1 MLLTRTLRPTTTTTT
16 PFQVCNGKS
25 RYASRCALKAVY
37 SPHGTYNTSIT
48 GDILERGDV
57 RPGWRKR
64 KDEAEEHGKGRI
76 SSSGAAAK
84 RARSKILG
92 TIVVL
97 PLNFP
102 SFLSPC
108 VSLSRYFFFHHPFR
122 SLFSDAV
129 LPITKRLT
137 ILSRELSMSPC
148 SVIQTKT
155 VTAKCRQSGETSLD
169 IALISRNGICAFV
182 TIVLFIYLIGL
193 TTFRVFLMLRTRIL

>member
-1 MLLTRTLRPTTTTTT
+1 M
-16 PFQVCNGKS
+16 
-25 RYASRCALKAVY
+25 
-37 SPHGTYNTSIT
+37 
-48 GDILERGDV
+48 RGDV

-64 KDEAEEHGKGRI
+64 KDESVERGKGRI
-76 SSSGAAAK
+76 SSPGAAAK

-92 TIVVL
+92 TVVVL

-108 VSLSRYFFFHHPFR
+108 VSLPVLLFPPPPSVPR
-122 SLFSDAV
+122 LFSDAV

-137 ILSRELSMSPC
+137 ILSRELSMSPY

-155 VTAKCRQSGETSLD
+155 VTAKCRQSGETFLD
-169 IALISRNGICAFV
+169 IALISRNGIRAFV
-182 TIVLFIYLIGL
+182 TVVLFIYLIGL